1 MRRGDAGFA
10 CGGGSVRLQWA
21 AMKHTRTQA
30 TLAFPFFA
38 AAVVA
43 LAAAAAGCA
52 EKKAAPVA
60 ARWDSL
66 PPDAGVRMY
75 AYAGDLAKI
84 SPRDAGTPGAGAAS
98 RFLAQEIRRI
108 GVKPVADCWTEGTP
122 TGRKTF
128 CNVYV
133 DFPGTSGQTVLLAG
147 HYDTKSGIPGF
158 VGANDGG
165 SSVGLLLGLAEHLAE
180 TRPALRDTVRI
191 AFLDGE
197 EAVGSYA
204 DTDGLHGSRRMAA
217 QYAERRRKGAR
228 PPLVAALVFDMIG
241 DERLAIDI
249 PRNVTPWLAKAA
261 MRAASE
267 TAGCPPVS
275 LASTAIIDDH
285 VPFLMPPNEFA
296 AIDFIDFEY
305 GSAPGRH
312 DYWHT
317 AEDTLDKLS
326 PRSLL
331 RVGTFALALLR
342 RI

>member
-1 MRRGDAGFA
+1 MLDLRRMRPR
-10 CGGGSVRLQWA
+10 
-21 AMKHTRTQA
+21 H
-30 TLAFPFFA
+30 
-38 AAVVA
+38 AV
-43 LAAAAAGCA
+43 LAAAAAALLATGCGRTQ
-52 EKKAAPVA
+52 P
-60 ARWDSL
+60 ARGWSAL
-66 PPDAGVRMY
+66 PDDAGIRMY
-75 AYAGDLAKI
+75 AYVAEFVKI
-84 SPRDAGTPGAGAAS
+84 APRDAGTPGAARAS
-98 RFLAQEIRRI
+98 RWIAQELRRM
-108 GVKPVADCWTEGTP
+108 GLRPEADCWIENTAP
-122 TGRKTF
+122 GRKAF

-133 DFPGTSGQTVLLAG
+133 DFPGSSGQTVLLAG

-217 QYAERRRKGAR
+217 RYAAQRRKGDR
-228 PPLVAALVFDMIG
+228 TPLVAALVFDMVG
-241 DERLAIDI
+241 DEKLSLEI
-249 PRNVTPWLAKAA
+249 PRNVTPWLANVSMKVS
-261 MRAASE
+261 RE

-275 LASTAIIDDH
+275 LAANAILDDH
-285 VPFLMPPNEFA
+285 VPFLMPPNEFS

-317 AEDTLDKLS
+317 AEDTLDKIS
-326 PRSLL
+326 PRSLQ

-342 RI
+342 RIEEGTEVPPGIRPPPVQE

>member
-1 MRRGDAGFA
+1 MLESRGMTP
-10 CGGGSVRLQWA
+10 R
-21 AMKHTRTQA
+21 H
-30 TLAFPFFA
+30 
-38 AAVVA
+38 AV
-43 LAAAAAGCA
+43 LAAAAAALLFAGCGKA
-52 EKKAAPVA
+52 RPEKGWSA
-60 ARWDSL
+60 L
-66 PPDAGVRMY
+66 PDDTGIRMF
-75 AYAGDLAKI
+75 AYVSEFVKTA
-84 SPRDAGTPGAGAAS
+84 PRDAGSPGAARAS
-98 RFLAQEIRRI
+98 RWIAQELKRMGLR
-108 GVKPVADCWTEGTP
+108 PEADCWTENTAH
-122 TGRKTF
+122 GRKTF

-180 TRPALRDTVRI
+180 TRPVLPDTVRI

-217 QYAERRRKGAR
+217 QYAARRRRGAR
-228 PPLVAALVFDMIG
+228 TPLVAALVFDMIG
-241 DERLAIDI
+241 DEKLTLEI
-249 PRNVTPWLAKAA
+249 PRNVTPWLANAA
-261 MRAASE
+261 MKASRE

-275 LASTAIIDDH
+275 LAANAIIDDH

-312 DYWHT
+312 NYWHT
-317 AEDTLDKLS
+317 AEDTPDKLS

-342 RI
+342 RIEEGAEVPPGIRPPPPQE

>member
-1 MRRGDAGFA
+1 MLDLRRMRPR
-10 CGGGSVRLQWA
+10 
-21 AMKHTRTQA
+21 H
-30 TLAFPFFA
+30 
-38 AAVVA
+38 AVI
-43 LAAAAAGCA
+43 AAAAAALLAAGCGR
-52 EKKAAPVA
+52 PQP
-60 ARWDSL
+60 ARGWSA
-66 PPDAGVRMY
+66 PPDDAGIQMY
-75 AYAGDLAKI
+75 AYVAEFVKI
-84 SPRDAGTPGAGAAS
+84 APRDAGTPGAARAS
-98 RFLAQEIRRI
+98 RWIAQELKRMGLR
-108 GVKPVADCWTEGTP
+108 PEADCWTENTAH
-122 TGRKTF
+122 GRKTF

-147 HYDTKSGIPGF
+147 HYDTKAGIPGF

-165 SSVGLLLGLAEHLAE
+165 SSVGLLLGLAKHLAE
-180 TRPALRDTVRI
+180 TRPALPDTVRL

-217 QYAERRRKGAR
+217 QFAARRRKGAR
-228 PPLVAALVFDMIG
+228 TPLVAALVFDMIG
-241 DERLAIDI
+241 DERLAVDI

-261 MRAASE
+261 MKTSSE

-275 LASTAIIDDH
+275 LAATAIIDDH

-317 AEDTLDKLS
+317 DQDTIHRISPLS
-326 PRSLL
+326 LQ
-331 RVGTFALALLR
+331 RVATFALALLR
-342 RI
+342 RIEEGGEVPPGIRPPPAQE

>member
-1 MRRGDAGFA
+1 MLESR
-10 CGGGSVRLQWA
+10 
-21 AMKHTRTQA
+21 AMGPRH
-30 TLAFPFFA
+30 
-38 AAVVA
+38 AV
-43 LAAAAAGCA
+43 LAAAAAALLLAGCGRPRP
-52 EKKAAPVA
+52 EKGWSA
-60 ARWDSL
+60 L
-66 PPDAGVRMY
+66 PRDAGVRMHGY
-75 AYAGDLAKI
+75 VAEFVKI
-84 SPRDAGTPGAGAAS
+84 APRDAGTPGAARAS
-98 RFLAQEIRRI
+98 RWIAQELKRMGLR
-108 GVKPVADCWTEGTP
+108 PEADCWTENTAH
-122 TGRKTF
+122 GRKTF

-147 HYDTKSGIPGF
+147 HYDTKSGIPDF

-165 SSVGLLLGLAEHLAE
+165 SSVGLLLGLAERLAR
-180 TRPALRDTVRI
+180 TRPALPDTVRI

-217 QYAERRRKGAR
+217 QYAARRRKGAR
-228 PPLVAALVFDMIG
+228 PPLVAALVFDMVG
-241 DERLAIDI
+241 DEKLTLEI
-249 PRNVTPWLAKAA
+249 PRNVTPWLANAA
-261 MRAASE
+261 MKTARE

-275 LASTAIIDDH
+275 LASTAIVDDH

-317 AEDTLDKLS
+317 DQDTLDKIS

-342 RI
+342 RIEEGAEVPPGIRPPPAQE

>member
-1 MRRGDAGFA
+1 MRPRHAVPTA
-10 CGGGSVRLQWA
+10 V
-21 AMKHTRTQA
+21 
-30 TLAFPFFA
+30 A
-38 AAVVA
+38 AALL
-43 LAAAAAGCA
+43 LATGCGPRPESA
-52 EKKAAPVA
+52 QD
-60 ARWDSL
+60 WTSL
-66 PPDAGVRMY
+66 PDDAGVRMF
-75 AYAGDLAKI
+75 AYVSEFIKI
-84 SPRDAGTPGAGAAS
+84 SPRDSGTPGAARAS
-98 RFLAQEIRRI
+98 RWIAQELRRM
-108 GVKPVADCWTEGTP
+108 GLRPEADCWTENTAH
-122 TGRKTF
+122 GRKTF

-147 HYDTKSGIPGF
+147 HYDTKSGVPGF

-165 SSVGLLLGLAEHLAE
+165 SSVGLLLGLAEHLAAK
-180 TRPALRDTVRI
+180 RPPLRDTVRI

-217 QYAERRRKGAR
+217 QYAALRRKGAR
-228 PPLVAALVFDMIG
+228 TPLVAALVFDMVG
-241 DERLAIDI
+241 DERLALEI

-261 MRAASE
+261 MKAA
-267 TAGCPPVS
+267 AGTRDCPPVS

-317 AEDTLDKLS
+317 AEDTLDKIS
-326 PRSLL
+326 PKSLL
-331 RVGTFALALLR
+331 RTGTFALAILR
-342 RI
+342 RVEEGPEVPPGIRPPSAQ

>member
-1 MRRGDAGFA
+1 MRPR
-10 CGGGSVRLQWA
+10 
-21 AMKHTRTQA
+21 H
-30 TLAFPFFA
+30 
-38 AAVVA
+38 AVT
-43 LAAAAAGCA
+43 AAAAAALLLAGCA
-52 EKKAAPVA
+52 KPRPEKDWSA
-60 ARWDSL
+60 L
-66 PPDAGVRMY
+66 PDDAGIRMF
-75 AYAGDLAKI
+75 AYVSEFVKT
-84 SPRDAGTPGAGAAS
+84 SPRDAGSPGAARAS
-98 RFLAQEIRRI
+98 RWIAQELRRM
-108 GVKPVADCWTEGTP
+108 GLRPEADCWTENTAH
-122 TGRKTF
+122 GRKTF

-133 DFPGTSGQTVLLAG
+133 DFPGTSGQTILLAG

-165 SSVGLLLGLAEHLAE
+165 SSVGLLLGLAEHFAE
-180 TRPALRDTVRI
+180 TRPSLPDTVRI

-217 QYAERRRKGAR
+217 QYAARRRRRGR

-241 DERLAIDI
+241 DEKLTLEI
-249 PRNVTPWLAKAA
+249 PRNVTPWLANAA
-261 MRAASE
+261 MKASRE

-275 LASTAIIDDH
+275 LAANAIIDDH

-317 AEDTLDKLS
+317 AEDTPDKLS

-331 RVGTFALALLR
+331 RVGAFALALLR
-342 RI
+342 RIEESAEVPPGIRPPPPQE

>member
-1 MRRGDAGFA
+1 
-10 CGGGSVRLQWA
+10 
-21 AMKHTRTQA
+21 MKKRH
-30 TLAFPFFA
+30 A
-38 AAVVA
+38 AAI
-43 LAAAAAGCA
+43 LAAALLLAGCGG
-52 EKKAAPVA
+52 ERPE
-60 ARWDSL
+60 RSWSSL
-66 PPDAGVRMY
+66 PDDAGIRMF
-75 AYAGDLAKI
+75 AYVSEFVKT
-84 SPRDAGTPGAGAAS
+84 SPRDAGTPGAAKSS
-98 RFLAQEIRRI
+98 RWIAQELRRM
-108 GVKPVADCWTEGTP
+108 GLRPEADCWTENTAH
-122 TGRKTF
+122 GRKTF

-133 DFPGTSGQTVLLAG
+133 DFPGASGQTVLLAG

-165 SSVGLLLGLAEHLAE
+165 SSVGLLLGLAEHLAA
-180 TRPALRDTVRI
+180 TRPELPDTVRI

-217 QYAERRRKGAR
+217 QYAARRRRGAR
-228 PPLVAALVFDMIG
+228 TPLVAALVFDMIG
-241 DERLAIDI
+241 DEKLSLEI
-249 PRNVTPWLAKAA
+249 PRNVTPWLANAAMKAA
-261 MRAASE
+261 RE
-267 TAGCPPVS
+267 TSGCPPVS
-275 LASTAIIDDH
+275 LAANAILDDH

-331 RVGTFALALLR
+331 RTGTFALALLR
-342 RI
+342 RIEEGNEVPPGIRPPPPQE

>member
-1 MRRGDAGFA
+1 MGLR
-10 CGGGSVRLQWA
+10 
-21 AMKHTRTQA
+21 
-30 TLAFPFFA
+30 P
-38 AAVVA
+38 
-43 LAAAAAGCA
+43 
-52 EKKAAPVA
+52 E
-60 ARWDSL
+60 
-66 PPDAGVRMY
+66 
-75 AYAGDLAKI
+75 
-84 SPRDAGTPGAGAAS
+84 
-98 RFLAQEIRRI
+98 
-108 GVKPVADCWTEGTP
+108 ADCWIENTAH
-122 TGRKTF
+122 GRKAF

-133 DFPGTSGQTVLLAG
+133 DFPGSSGQTVLLAG

-204 DTDGLHGSRRMAA
+204 DTDGLHGSRRMAS

-261 MRAASE
+261 MKAASE
-267 TAGCPPVS
+267 TAGTPPVS
-275 LASTAIIDDH
+275 LASTAILDDH

-296 AIDFIDFEY
+296 AVDSIDFEY
-305 GSAPGRH
+305 GSAPGLR

-317 AEDTLDKLS
+317 PADTPDKLS
-326 PRSLL
+326 AQSLHD
-331 RVGTFALALLR
+331 VGAIVHELIEQIASKVR
-342 RI
+342 